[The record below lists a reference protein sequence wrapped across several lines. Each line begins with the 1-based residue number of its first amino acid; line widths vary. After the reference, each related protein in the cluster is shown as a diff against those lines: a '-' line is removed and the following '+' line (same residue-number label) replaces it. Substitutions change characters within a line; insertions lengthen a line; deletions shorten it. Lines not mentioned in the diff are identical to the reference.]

1 MYGSGD
7 GVIGCHGDRARVWQ
21 RRYDTKTDGKRQHGV
36 KTEGTTM
43 KEQKRRKQTRLKKI
57 GIGRSSDPRSSRNPK
72 RAAHQN
78 LNVAVENFQ
87 QGERARSLQEREGEL
102 QQRPSAHSWRFQRLK
117 CPQARTHLLPQVIF
131 AGGVQKA
138 ANAMKRKAS
147 NDSERSWDYL
157 EKALREDPASVGDA
171 AARHQTWTSNAGHTG
186 GYCA

>member
-1 MYGSGD
+1 MRCRHARRFRRATVFVPSRGGGGEYGCTVAAMVSS
-7 GVIGCHGDRARVWQ
+7 VVMAIGRGYGNEDTMQKQTAR
-21 RRYDTKTDGKRQHGV
+21 KTATRSEE

-102 QQRPSAHSWRFQRLK
+102 QQRPSAHCWRFQRLK
-117 CPQARTHLLPQVIF
+117 
-131 AGGVQKA
+131 
-138 ANAMKRKAS
+138 
-147 NDSERSWDYL
+147 
-157 EKALREDPASVGDA
+157 
-171 AARHQTWTSNAGHTG
+171 
-186 GYCA
+186 